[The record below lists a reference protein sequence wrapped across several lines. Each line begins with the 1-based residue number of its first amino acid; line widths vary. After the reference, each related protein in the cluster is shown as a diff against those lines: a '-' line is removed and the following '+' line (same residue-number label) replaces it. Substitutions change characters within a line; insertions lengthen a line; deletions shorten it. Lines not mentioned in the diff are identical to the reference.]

1 MTGVKGESTAYMLT
15 YQCPACGEIS
25 KLGRVRGKS
34 PVHAARRYVRPAGLL
49 QILKSSKATWLS
61 GTPSRVS
68 NSRVALSMAGGPHR

>member
-1 MTGVKGESTAYMLT
+1 MTGVKGGEYRLRA

-61 GTPSRVS
+61 GTPSLLS
-68 NSRVALSMAGGPHR
+68 SSRVALSMAGGPHR